1 MRRQKTRRYDTI
13 FEGNTYKSWKNSFI
27 TQILLNALFC
37 GSFTV
42 AVAAS
47 GQSLNRV
54 QNNTRFHFTFIEW
67 FLFWLILP
75 VFNWIFLLYCF
86 YLNFLLLL
94 PDTSHRRRHTLTHF
108 DFSPERWRMTLQNEI
123 VREWESI
130 FSSCGVIVTFSFGDF
145 FRHTYTL
152 FYIFLLT
159 HFQDEFLVLATI
171 FIHIFHNI
179 YICLNLSLLLVIL
192 TRTLTK
198 KLHSQHLTLFSLKR
212 QTPLKSFEEKM
223 S

>member
-94 PDTSHRRRHTLTHF
+94 PDTSHRRHTHTLISVQKDDGWLST
-108 DFSPERWRMTLQNEI
+108 TKLC
-123 VREWESI
+123 ES
-130 FSSCGVIVTFSFGDF
+130 GRVF
-145 FRHTYTL
+145 FLRVVLLLL
-152 FYIFLLT
+152 F
-159 HFQDEFLVLATI
+159 
-171 FIHIFHNI
+171 
-179 YICLNLSLLLVIL
+179 LLVISFVIHIHFL
-192 TRTLTK
+192 HISFNTL
-198 KLHSQHLTLFSLKR
+198 SRWISCFSNNIY
-212 QTPLKSFEEKM
+212 TYFS
-223 S
+223 

>member
-94 PDTSHRRRHTLTHF
+94 PYTSHRRHTHTLISVQKDDGWLST
-108 DFSPERWRMTLQNEI
+108 TKLC
-123 VREWESI
+123 ESGRVF

-198 KLHSQHLTLFSLKR
+198 NYIHNILHFFLLNVKHLWN
-212 QTPLKSFEEKM
+212 PLKKKM

>member
-94 PDTSHRRRHTLTHF
+94 PDTSHRRHTLTHF
-108 DFSPERWRMTLQNEI
+108 DFSPERWRMTLHNEI

-179 YICLNLSLLLVIL
+179 YICLNLSLLLFIL

-198 KLHSQHLTLFSLKR
+198 NYIHNILHFFLLNVKHLWN
-212 QTPLKSFEEKM
+212 PLKKKM

>member
-94 PDTSHRRRHTLTHF
+94 PDTSHRRHTLTHF
-108 DFSPERWRMTLQNEI
+108 DFSPERWRMTLHNEI

-130 FSSCGVIVTFSFGDF
+130 FFFVWCYCYFFFWWFLSSYIYTFLHISFNTLSRWISCFSNNIYTYF
-145 FRHTYTL
+145 FIT
-152 FYIFLLT
+152 YIF
-159 HFQDEFLVLATI
+159 V
-171 FIHIFHNI
+171 
-179 YICLNLSLLLVIL
+179 
-192 TRTLTK
+192 
-198 KLHSQHLTLFSLKR
+198 
-212 QTPLKSFEEKM
+212 
-223 S
+223 

>member
-1 MRRQKTRRYDTI
+1 MK
-13 FEGNTYKSWKNSFI
+13 KNSFI

-94 PDTSHRRRHTLTHF
+94 PDTSHRRQTHTLISVQKDDGWLSTTKLCESGRVFFFFVWCYCYFFFWWFLSSYIYTFLHISF
-108 DFSPERWRMTLQNEI
+108 NTLSRWISCFSN
-123 VREWESI
+123 
-130 FSSCGVIVTFSFGDF
+130 
-145 FRHTYTL
+145 
-152 FYIFLLT
+152 
-159 HFQDEFLVLATI
+159 
-171 FIHIFHNI
+171 NI
-179 YICLNLSLLLVIL
+179 Y
-192 TRTLTK
+192 TY
-198 KLHSQHLTLFSLKR
+198 FS
-212 QTPLKSFEEKM
+212 
-223 S
+223 

>member
-47 GQSLNRV
+47 GQTLNRV

-75 VFNWIFLLYCF
+75 VFNWIFLLLF
-86 YLNFLLLL
+86 E
-94 PDTSHRRRHTLTHF
+94 
-108 DFSPERWRMTLQNEI
+108 FSPAAAWYQPP
-123 VREWESI
+123 SP
-130 FSSCGVIVTFSFGDF
+130 
-145 FRHTYTL
+145 HTYTL
-152 FYIFLLT
+152 WFQSRKMTDDSPQRNCARVGEYFFFVWCYCYFFFWWFLSSYIYTFL
-159 HFQDEFLVLATI
+159 
-171 FIHIFHNI
+171 HISFNTLSRWISCFSNNI
-179 YICLNLSLLLVIL
+179 Y
-192 TRTLTK
+192 TY
-198 KLHSQHLTLFSLKR
+198 FS
-212 QTPLKSFEEKM
+212 
-223 S
+223 

>member
-94 PDTSHRRRHTLTHF
+94 PDISHRRHTHTLWFQSRKMT
-108 DFSPERWRMTLQNEI
+108 DDSPQRNCARVGEY
-123 VREWESI
+123 
-130 FSSCGVIVTFSFGDF
+130 F
-145 FRHTYTL
+145 FLRVVLLLL
-152 FYIFLLT
+152 F
-159 HFQDEFLVLATI
+159 
-171 FIHIFHNI
+171 
-179 YICLNLSLLLVIL
+179 LLVI
-192 TRTLTK
+192 
-198 KLHSQHLTLFSLKR
+198 
-212 QTPLKSFEEKM
+212 SFVIHIHFFTYFF
-223 S
+223 

>member
-94 PDTSHRRRHTLTHF
+94 PDTSHRRHTLTHF
-108 DFSPERWRMTLQNEI
+108 DFSPERWRMTLHNEI
-123 VREWESI
+123 ELCES
-130 FSSCGVIVTFSFGDF
+130 GRVF
-145 FRHTYTL
+145 FLRVVLLLL
-152 FYIFLLT
+152 F
-159 HFQDEFLVLATI
+159 
-171 FIHIFHNI
+171 
-179 YICLNLSLLLVIL
+179 LLVI
-192 TRTLTK
+192 
-198 KLHSQHLTLFSLKR
+198 
-212 QTPLKSFEEKM
+212 SFVIHIHFFTYFF
-223 S
+223 